1 MSHLSTKFFQK
12 VNNMILKYKIIIA
25 GAGGIG
31 RAVGLLL
38 AEYADFNVDL
48 FIGDRD
54 KLIAQEAAEWLKQGC
69 TKELSV
75 DTFQLLPGYEDQKDH
90 VFVGAD
96 IILDCLP
103 GSEAPRIGTIA
114 KKYGAHYVN
123 LTEYVAETDQLK
135 SISKDADTGFIL
147 QTGLAP
153 GFVNILAHFL
163 YQDFVQKYKKLQVEY
178 IGMKVGALTEHAE
191 APHFYGFTWSPIG
204 VATEYLKDAWV
215 IDNFQRTSV
224 SSLSEQCSLIID
236 GFIYEENF
244 TSGGAADLPEV
255 FSGIAKKLDY
265 KTLRYPGHYD
275 WIKSILNKVPDGEDA
290 VCYLEKQM
298 RSVVPL
304 TERDLVIIYCT
315 VKGFDRTSSL
325 RSLEQSFKIGP
336 VKVGNATL
344 RAIQA
349 TTAAPMAEC
358 ARLLLSGR
366 YKGTIQQ
373 SEIDCQEF
381 LSGPFIQA
389 IYYPDTKGKGAM
401 NNLKMVVAN

>member
-1 MSHLSTKFFQK
+1 MVLNKKH
-12 VNNMILKYKIIIA
+12 KIVIA

-38 AEYADFNVDL
+38 AEYADFEVDL
-48 FIGDRD
+48 LLGDRD
-54 KLIAQEAAEWLKQGC
+54 KLIAEEAAEWLSEGC
-69 TKELSV
+69 TKTISV
-75 DTFQLLPGYEDQKDH
+75 SVFQLLPGYEDQTDNL
-90 VFVGAD
+90 FIGAD
-96 IILDCLP
+96 ILLDCLP
-103 GSEAPRIGTIA
+103 GSEAPRMGSVA
-114 KKYGAHYVN
+114 KKYRAHYVN
-123 LTEYVAETDQLK
+123 LTEYVEETDRLK
-135 SISKDADTGFIL
+135 IISKDADTGFIL
-147 QTGLAP
+147 QSGLAP
-153 GFVNILAHFL
+153 GFVNILAHSL

-215 IDNFQRTSV
+215 IDDFTKIRV
-224 SSLSEQCSLIID
+224 SSLSGQCSLIID
-236 GFIYEENF
+236 GFTYEENY

-255 FSGIAKKLDY
+255 FTGIAKKLDY

-275 WIKSILNKVPDGEDA
+275 WVKNILGQVPEGEDA
-290 VCYLEKQM
+290 VSYLEKRM
-298 RSVVPL
+298 LSVIPS
-304 TERDLVIIYCT
+304 TDKDLVVVYCS
-315 VKGFDRTSSL
+315 VKGFDRNSCL

-336 VKVGNATL
+336 VKVGNTTL

-358 ARLLLSGR
+358 ARMLLSGK

-381 LSGPFIQA
+381 LNGPFVQA
-389 IYYPDTKGKGAM
+389 VYFPDNKGKGSIRDLRMA
-401 NNLKMVVAN
+401 VAN